1 MSGNAEAIFN
11 LIRTCKESLSN
22 LASYKATAW
31 GDETL
36 ENTWAGFI
44 SDIGEFRNE
53 FLLFSRSLTSR
64 VPVEALLSRGAQ
76 IQQKFTKDFRGVSD
90 DGRSEDVAFV
100 MTEIKACLE
109 CLRSLFY
116 RFPTETPSVHD
127 QYALLRDVDYE
138 EDQYERS
145 KMEERRKALTNKI
158 EEMITKFPN
167 DRLERRL
174 VQLDAAIIEETE
186 RIYKLPV
193 PKSALHFMQEENL
206 ANTIE
211 TQNLEIL
218 RLKRE
223 LAAKESSWW
232 NTWKKWRTP
241 TKTVDID
248 ELLCRIQQL

>member
-1 MSGNAEAIFN
+1 MSGKAESIFN

-36 ENTWAGFI
+36 ENKWAKFI

-64 VPVEALLSRGAQ
+64 MPVEALVSRLTP
-76 IQQKFTKDFRGVSD
+76 IQQKFMEDFRGVSD
-90 DGRSEDVAFV
+90 DGRSEDV

-109 CLRSLFY
+109 GLRSLFY
-116 RFPTETPSVHD
+116 RLPIETPSVHE
-127 QYALLRDVDYE
+127 QYALLRDVDFE

-145 KMEERRKALTNKI
+145 KMEERRKALTNEI
-158 EEMITKFPN
+158 EEMITKYPN
-167 DRLERRL
+167 DRLERKLR
-174 VQLDAAIIEETE
+174 QLDAAIIKETE

-193 PKSALHFMQEENL
+193 HKSALHFMQEENL
-206 ANTIE
+206 AKTIE

-218 RLKRE
+218 RLERE

-232 NTWKKWRTP
+232 NPWKKWRHP

>member
-1 MSGNAEAIFN
+1 MSGKAESIFN

-36 ENTWAGFI
+36 ENTWAKFV

-64 VPVEALLSRGAQ
+64 MPVEALVSRLTS
-76 IQQKFTKDFRGVSD
+76 IQQKFTQDFRGVSD
-90 DGRSEDVAFV
+90 DGRSEYV

-109 CLRSLFY
+109 GLRSLFY
-116 RFPTETPSVHD
+116 RLPTETPSVRE
-127 QYALLRDVDYE
+127 QYALLRDVDFE
-138 EDQYERS
+138 EDQYEKS
-145 KMEERRKALTNKI
+145 KMEERRKALTKKI
-158 EEMITKFPN
+158 KDMITKFPN
-167 DRLERRL
+167 DILERKL
-174 VQLDAAIIEETE
+174 GQLDAAIIEETE
-186 RIYKLPV
+186 RIYNLSV
-193 PKSALHFMQEENL
+193 HKSALHFMQEENL
-206 ANTIE
+206 AKTIE

-218 RLKRE
+218 RLERE

-232 NTWKKWRTP
+232 NPWKKWRHP